1 MLKRHTV
8 RVLEL
13 SLNEHVNKS
22 GGIKDRLL
30 VLSWGGGVYGLYLY
44 NVLEEELFA
53 VLYVYHRTALLHRPA
68 KLLFCGTSKLQR
80 PKESLSDLGALGDLR
95 IDREIAKSAGEA
107 LNRLRRRPMAAGAN
121 GSDPYQRIMKGLY
134 EQYITIKSADYTAVD
149 LSVISVDE
157 RRSVSSTL
165 DLGFLSPF
173 LLL

>member
-13 SLNEHVNKS
+13 SLSEHVNKS

-30 VLSWGGGVYGLYLY
+30 VLSWGDGVYGLYFY
-44 NVLEEELFA
+44 NVLEDELSA
-53 VLYVYHRTALLHRPA
+53 VLHVYHRTALLHRPA
-68 KLLFCGTSKLQR
+68 KLLFCGTSKLRR
-80 PKESLSDLGALGDLR
+80 PKESLSDLGSISDLR
-95 IDREIAKSAGEA
+95 IDREMAKSAGEA
-107 LNRLRRRPMAAGAN
+107 LNRLGRRPMAAGAK
-121 GSDPYQRIMKGLY
+121 GFGPYQRIMKGLY
-134 EQYITIKSADYTAVD
+134 EQYITIRSADYTAVD

-157 RRSVSSTL
+157 RRSVSSSL